1 MAIKRKDMKS
11 KDVFSMKDWR
21 LKYHTTFTMDED
33 VMTGDVSNKK
43 LQSFSIELK
52 RDRSL
57 SSLGTNK
64 EDTIG

>member
-1 MAIKRKDMKS
+1 MAVKRKDMNS
-11 KDVFSMKDWR
+11 KNIFSTKDWI
-21 LKYHTTFTMDED
+21 LKYRTTFTMDED
-33 VMTGDVSNKK
+33 VMTGDISNKK

>member
-1 MAIKRKDMKS
+1 MAIKRKDRRT
-11 KDVFSMKDWR
+11 KDIFSMKDWT

-57 SSLGTNK
+57 SSMGTNK

>member
-1 MAIKRKDMKS
+1 MAVKRKDTNTKNI
-11 KDVFSMKDWR
+11 FSRNDWR
-21 LKYHTTFTMDED
+21 LFYKTIYTMDED
-33 VMTGDVSNKK
+33 VMTGDISNKK

-64 EDTIG
+64 EETN